1 MYYLQ
6 IIIGASLLLLLG
18 VVFSN
23 NAKKINPKYLI
34 NAILLQFVLA
44 ILLTKVSV
52 ITGFFDEYVS
62 QGVLA
67 LKAATDQGTGFVFGY
82 LADGAPK
89 PFEVVTDAAVA
100 NIFIFSGLMLIIVVS
115 ALSAIL
121 WHWRILPIIIKF
133 ISLLFKKPLNVGGPV
148 GLSATANIIFGQV
161 EAPLLIRPYLRQMT
175 KQELFVLMTVGM
187 STISGGVMVVY
198 TTMLADLYGTAL
210 IGHFLTASI
219 ISVPAAIMYAN
230 IMMPSDQK
238 TEDQS
243 TIEKSQLYGG
253 TMDALTRGTQDGLQI
268 LLSVAAMLLVLI
280 SLVTLVNY
288 GLGTLPVVAGEAL
301 SLERI
306 AGWIFSPI
314 AWCMGIPWSEAQS
327 GGSLLGVKIILN
339 EFVAYVD
346 LAAIDASE
354 FSERSRLIMLY
365 ALCGFANLSS
375 VGILLSGMGAMVPE
389 RKDDLIAVSGKALV
403 AATLASCFTGLVVG
417 IIY

>member
-1 MYYLQ
+1 
-6 IIIGASLLLLLG
+6 
-18 VVFSN
+18 
-23 NAKKINPKYLI
+23 
-34 NAILLQFVLA
+34 
-44 ILLTKVSV
+44 
-52 ITGFFDEYVS
+52 
-62 QGVLA
+62 
-67 LKAATDQGTGFVFGY
+67 
-82 LADGAPK
+82 
-89 PFEVVTDAAVA
+89 
-100 NIFIFSGLMLIIVVS
+100 MLIIVVS
-115 ALSAIL
+115 AIAAIF
-121 WHWRILPIIIKF
+121 WHWRLLPIIIKF

-161 EAPLLIRPYLRQMT
+161 EAPLLIRPYLGQMT
-175 KQELFVLMTVGM
+175 KHELLVLMTVGM

-243 TIEKSQLYGG
+243 AIEKSQLYRS

-268 LLSVAAMLLVLI
+268 TLSIAALLLVLI

-314 AWCMGIPWSEAQS
+314 AWCMGIPWAEAQL
-327 GGSLLGVKIILN
+327 GGSLLGVKTILN
-339 EFVAYVD
+339 EFVAYVN

-354 FSERSRLIMLY
+354 FSERSRMIMLY

-375 VGILLSGMGAMVPE
+375 VGILLSGMGTMVPQ

>member
-175 KQELFVLMTVGM
+175 KQELLVLMTVGM

-230 IMMPSDQK
+230 IMMPSD
-238 TEDQS
+238 
-243 TIEKSQLYGG
+243 
-253 TMDALTRGTQDGLQI
+253 
-268 LLSVAAMLLVLI
+268 
-280 SLVTLVNY
+280 
-288 GLGTLPVVAGEAL
+288 
-301 SLERI
+301 
-306 AGWIFSPI
+306 
-314 AWCMGIPWSEAQS
+314 
-327 GGSLLGVKIILN
+327 
-339 EFVAYVD
+339 
-346 LAAIDASE
+346 
-354 FSERSRLIMLY
+354 
-365 ALCGFANLSS
+365 
-375 VGILLSGMGAMVPE
+375 
-389 RKDDLIAVSGKALV
+389 
-403 AATLASCFTGLVVG
+403 
-417 IIY
+417 